1 MKDASTT
8 ILQELSARGYRVTEA
23 RKNTLTTLQA
33 AEQPLTIGEIARK
46 TDSDEASVYRTVRML
61 VQEGFLEELVI
72 AGSAPRYA
80 LLDHD
85 DEHHHHHVVC
95 DGCGFVAHIPCEE
108 TAVHASLPKDF
119 SEITAHEVTLHGLCK
134 KCT

>member
-8 ILQELSARGYRVTEA
+8 ILQELSTRGYRVTEA
-23 RKNTLTTLQA
+23 RKNTLDTLA
-33 AEQPLTIGEIARK
+33 SADQPLTIGEIAGK
-46 TDSDEASVYRTVRML
+46 TDSDEASVYRTIRML

-80 LLDHD
+80 LLEHD
-85 DEHHHHHVVC
+85 EEHHHHHVVC

-108 TAVHASLPKDF
+108 TEVQTAMPKEF
-119 SEITAHEVTLHGLCK
+119 AEVTAHEVILHGLCK
-134 KCT
+134 KCA

>member
-1 MKDASTT
+1 MKDASTM

-23 RKNTLTTLQA
+23 RKNTLDTLQA
-33 AEQPLTIGEIARK
+33 AQQPLTIGEIAGK
-46 TDSDEASVYRTVRML
+46 TDSDEASVYRTIRLL
-61 VQEGFLEELVI
+61 VEEGFLEELVI

-80 LLDHD
+80 LLAHD

-95 DGCGFVAHIPCEE
+95 DNCGFVAHIPCEE
-108 TAVHASLPKDF
+108 TGVHAALPKEF
-119 SEITAHEVTLHGLCK
+119 AEITAHEVTLHGLCK